1 MRLLI
6 QQVRSAKLD
15 IKEDDIHREIW
26 KWIIIYLWIHV
37 DDVETYQE
45 KISRIMKKLPL
56 LKCLDWP
63 NWDINTSLQEINWE
77 VLLVSNF
84 TLFWRSTKW
93 TKLDFIYSAPYK
105 KAKEIYDYFV
115 KEAKNSWRRI
125 QTGEFW
131 ADMTVTSVNEWPLNY
146 YLIIKQM
153 KKTYRSF

>member
-6 QQVRSAKLD
+6 QQVKSAKLD
-15 IKEDDIHREIW
+15 IKEDNIHREIW

-63 NWDINTSLQEINWE
+63 DWDINTSLQEINWE

-93 TKLDFIYSAPYK
+93 TKLDFVYSAPYK
-105 KAKEIYDYFV
+105 KAKEIYEYFIA
-115 KEAKNSWRRI
+115 EAKNNWRKI
-125 QTGEFW
+125 ETGEFW
-131 ADMTVTSVNEWPLNY
+131 ADMIVTSINEWPLNY
-146 YLIIKQM
+146 VFDY
-153 KKTYRSF
+153 

>member
-15 IKEDDIHREIW
+15 IKEDNIHREIW

-37 DDVETYQE
+37 DDIETYQE
-45 KISRIMKKLPL
+45 KISRITKKLPL

-93 TKLDFIYSAPYK
+93 TKLDFVYSAPYK
-105 KAKEIYDYFV
+105 KAKEIYDYFIQ
-115 KEAKNSWRRI
+115 EAKNNWRKI

-131 ADMTVTSVNEWPLNY
+131 ADMTVTSINEWPLNY
-146 YLIIKQM
+146 VFDY
-153 KKTYRSF
+153 

>member
-15 IKEDDIHREIW
+15 IKEDNIHREIW

-146 YLIIKQM
+146 VFDY
-153 KKTYRSF
+153 